1 MIDIENIIFTQLATA
16 LRTAYQGISVYGE
29 YIETPAKFPC
39 VTIVEADN
47 QVYKHTRDLSGVEHY
62 AKVMYEINV
71 YTNKSDTK
79 KADGKAIVNTI
90 DTLMTGLLFTRTFTG
105 QTPNIDRTI
114 YRFTLRYEAVVREG
128 ITDGNTTVFTMHTTM

>member
-1 MIDIENIIFTQLATA
+1 MIDIENIIFTQIATA

-47 QVYKHTRDLSGVEHY
+47 QVYKPTRDLSGVEHY

-90 DTLMTGLLFTRTFTG
+90 DALMTGLLFTRTFTG

-114 YRFTLRYEAVVREG
+114 YRITMRYEAVVREG
-128 ITDGNTTVFTMHTTM
+128 ISDGNKTVFTMHTTM